1 MAVSQLRGRS
11 RHRDQREGPAFFDDL
26 LAMAGSLANSRKEYA
41 STQLENLADSLR
53 QFGESLP
60 SLPTMKGYAEA
71 AAGGLED
78 LAGYVVDSDLPDMVS
93 DAREM
98 ARRHPLATFGG
109 SILAG
114 LVITQLVQARTEAMR
129 ASLRPRSAAAGRRSG
144 SRNSSRSRS
153 GDDAESDAAA

>member
-1 MAVSQLRGRS
+1 MAVSRLRGRN
-11 RHRDQREGPAFFDDL
+11 RDKREGPAFFDDL

-60 SLPTMKGYAEA
+60 SLPTVKGYAET
-71 AAGGLED
+71 AAGSLED

-114 LVITQLVQARTEAMR
+114 LVITQIVQARTEAMR
-129 ASLRPRSAAAGRRSG
+129 DSLRTRRAPSGRRSG
-144 SRNSSRSRS
+144 ARAE
-153 GDDAESDAAA
+153 DDGEQDAAA